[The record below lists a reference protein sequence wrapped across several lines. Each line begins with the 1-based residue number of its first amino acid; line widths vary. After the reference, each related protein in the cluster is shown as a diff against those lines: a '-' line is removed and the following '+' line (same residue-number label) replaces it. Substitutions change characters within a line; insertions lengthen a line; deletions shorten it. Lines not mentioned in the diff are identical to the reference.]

1 MKQPPSAGASSPSI
15 LSATLAGTPG
25 GQAARPLVSMDKP
38 VTFDGLVPSAL
49 LRSLHGDMRDRSTF
63 AYGRVSNLSDESI
76 KAWGLNVVHECRVMI
91 PEHMRTCMLLFRLVE
106 DKLMEAG
113 LMTANWRMYRIG
125 FDARTEGQHGY
136 IHPDHTAGNMLSVLY
151 YVNSEWR
158 PEWHGQTCFY
168 ADGPPICAISISRP
182 LPWITCRDGLRCFP
196 PACSIRPP
204 RPPTATPVCASPS
217 PTCWRSPDGGSAF
230 RAHSNSGIPICR
242 NGLVKYSRYSARQI
256 AAASR
261 FNFSRM
267 G

>member
-113 LMTANWRMYRIG
+113 LMTVNWRMYRIG

-168 ADGPPICAISISRP
+168 ADGTPPDLCHKHQPAFTVDYVPGRFAVFPSRMLHSSTAP
-182 LPWITCRDGLRCFP
+182 TDGNTGLR
-196 PACSIRPP
+196 I
-204 RPPTATPVCASPS
+204 TLTYV
-217 PTCWRSPDGGSAF
+217 
-230 RAHSNSGIPICR
+230 
-242 NGLVKYSRYSARQI
+242 LEI
-256 AAASR
+256 A
-261 FNFSRM
+261 
-267 G
+267 